1 MKSRERLSVFMAI
14 LMIVLL
20 TWVLIPQPE
29 AARLTVPNLIPYDDN
44 LNRGNIVPSAT
55 NTLLSSVDSGQIGT
69 DGTAVDLGFAVG
81 QHSCFLSFLGTA
93 PTYTASVKIKG
104 SPNNSDY
111 VTIGTISYIAS
122 TGEATQYK
130 SITGS
135 PIRYIKARW
144 DSAIGHVA
152 NTRFTVICVSGGN

>member
-44 LNRGNIVPSAT
+44 LNRSCVQPSAT
-55 NTLLSSVDSGQIGT
+55 NKLLNAISSTSVGT

-81 QHSCFLSFLGTA
+81 QHSCFVSFTGND
-93 PTYTASVKIKG
+93 PTTASFKIKG
-104 SPNNSDY
+104 SPNNSDFVTLGSIAY
-111 VTIGTISYIAS
+111 VSA
-122 TGEATQYK
+122 TGETTRFK
-130 SITGS
+130 NITGS
-135 PIRYIKARW
+135 PTRYIKARW
-144 DSAIGHVA
+144 DSQVGATTA
-152 NTRFTVICVSGGN
+152 RATVYCVSGGN